1 MVFTINKRLLYLDVF
16 RGFVA
21 LFIIVTHAFSHLIL
35 WDFTIIQLDEF
46 PIWMVIIFSP
56 IILLSTC
63 APVFPL
69 ISSTALG
76 YKLKSILNSN
86 NKNDSLIITHS
97 HPNSYIMPH
106 ISQKSL
112 KNTFLVSA
120 INYLLLLGI
129 SFIHVSLFHY
139 GLHWNG
145 SIQRTLITGSLETE
159 HLMWT
164 DIQVLFQTDAIGLIA
179 VNGLISLVT
188 LMFLWRKKGYLKT
201 KRNLIILTCIAI
213 GWFCISPLL
222 HSRLDTVFF
231 NALDEKNYLIA
242 LCLKFIIGP
251 PNSTFPNV
259 AYGFLGLIFGI
270 SMAEKKSNRFF
281 HIIGFIIGPIIML
294 GAGIYISIYGLN
306 LTPEALGYF
315 VPLEI
320 QILDI
325 GYILFIQAIFI
336 ELLEFRG
343 SNNLKKRVKRTK
355 FLVRFGIIT
364 MTIYVF
370 ESIICVINLKWYMPL
385 WNLIPEFPGD
395 RFLQLFLFIGMQI
408 FIWWGISKTW
418 EKSQYKFSLEWIL
431 ITLRAMIT
439 QYHSSRLNNAIIER
453 KYIESSENLETFE
466 KI

>member
-1 MVFTINKRLLYLDVF
+1 MFIINKRLLYLDVF
-16 RGFVA
+16 RGFIA

-35 WDFTIIQLDEF
+35 WDYSIIQLNEF
-46 PIWMVIIFSP
+46 PIWMVVILSP
-56 IILLSTC
+56 IILISTC

-86 NKNDSLIITHS
+86 HRIKSLKTTQNHS
-97 HPNSYIMPH
+97 NSYLTQTN
-106 ISQKSL
+106 SQISL
-112 KNTFLVSA
+112 KNTFLFSG

-139 GLHWNG
+139 GMHWNG

-159 HLMWT
+159 HFMLT
-164 DIQVLFQTDAIGLIA
+164 DVQVLFQTDAIGLIA
-179 VNGLISLVT
+179 VNGLICLVT
-188 LMFLWRKKGYLKT
+188 LTLLWRNKGYLKT

-213 GWFCISPLL
+213 GWFCISPWL
-222 HSRLDTVFF
+222 HSHLDSFF
-231 NALDEKNYLIA
+231 FTALDEKKYIIA

-270 SMAEKKSNRFF
+270 SMAEKKNKRFF
-281 HIIGFIIGPIIML
+281 RIIGFVIGPIIML
-294 GAGIYISIYGLN
+294 GTGIYIFIYGLN
-306 LTPEALGYF
+306 LTPDALGYF

-336 ELLEFRG
+336 ELFEFYG
-343 SNNLKKRVKRTK
+343 SNNLKKLIKKTK
-355 FLVRFGIIT
+355 FLGRFGIIT
-364 MTIYVF
+364 MTIYIF
-370 ESIICVINLKWYMPL
+370 ESIICVINLKWYVPL
-385 WNLIPEFPGD
+385 WNLIPEFPGH
-395 RFLQLFLFIGMQI
+395 RFIQLFLFVGMQI
-408 FIWWGISKTW
+408 FIWWGISITW

-431 ITLRAMIT
+431 ITLRAKIT
-439 QYHSSRLNNAIIER
+439 QYHSSRLSSAIIER